1 MRWSALVL
9 LLTASPAAAQQDSVL
24 RLAVR
29 LATEGQGDSARS
41 LVRARLFRTTP
52 ADSLY
57 PEILYTA
64 GVVAADADSALRYFR
79 RTSVEFSQSAWA
91 DRALLRIAQLSF
103 AGGDL
108 NAAFR
113 SAERVLTDYPL
124 SPVRAQ
130 ASFWAGRA
138 QLDLGDLPAACRL
151 LQYAVD
157 SAVTDVELAN
167 RAAFYVQRCRSLPL
181 ARPDSALTPD
191 TVAPAAPAAP
201 PAAAPP
207 ARVPTFAVQI
217 AAVRSV
223 AAADRAMQ
231 VAARAG
237 YQPRVVRDADGFL
250 KVRIG
255 QLRTRPEAQRL
266 ATDVRRKL
274 GGEAFVVEEP

>member
-1 MRWSALVL
+1 
-9 LLTASPAAAQQDSVL
+9 
-24 RLAVR
+24 
-29 LATEGQGDSARS
+29 
-41 LVRARLFRTTP
+41 
-52 ADSLY
+52 
-57 PEILYTA
+57 
-64 GVVAADADSALRYFR
+64 
-79 RTSVEFSQSAWA
+79 
-91 DRALLRIAQLSF
+91 
-103 AGGDL
+103 
-108 NAAFR
+108 
-113 SAERVLTDYPL
+113 
-124 SPVRAQ
+124 VRAQ